1 VPRRSV
7 PALQVFDPVTDSE
20 IQSLLATSPATYC
33 PLDPIPT
40 WLLKELAPYMVP
52 VIRHICSLSLQT
64 GSFPTALKQA
74 LVQPRVKNPTL
85 DLEQLKPYRP
95 ISKLPYLSKVVERV
109 VGKRFISHANTF
121 DLLSTHQS
129 AYRQHH
135 STETAILSVHNDL
148 VHAVDDGK
156 VTFVI
161 QKQ

>member
-20 IQSLLATSPATYC
+20 IQSLLATMPYC
-33 PLDPIPT
+33 LVDPIPT
-40 WLLKELAPYMVP
+40 WLFKELALYMVP
-52 VIRHICSLSLQT
+52 VIRHICSLSLQI